1 MPPESPST
9 HSLVTA
15 ILPRQNADRVICE
28 VLAAGAPNAMSAAAR
43 GTLMHERWYQSLLPA
58 ISPEQEVVQFL
69 VPDVDVDRLME
80 HIVVVGNLRMSGAG
94 AIFAVP
100 CRDLACSGDFP
111 LWTPGSYRFESV
123 AFDIRFKT
131 DLVAVLH
138 VTDRGAAAPVARAA
152 LRAGAPGAT
161 ITFVR
166 GYGLRDRLGLLRIT
180 KSHEKEL
187 IVAVVDRY
195 DLDAVF
201 DAMAQAGHVDQPG
214 RGLIF
219 QVPISRGLTNLA
231 SVFQPWKHSATVQ
244 QMVRAIDQLQ
254 GSSDW
259 RANPL
264 HVHDPR
270 NNDFATTPPGT
281 RRGLKLL
288 GVIAQRKDADHL
300 LQSLL
305 ELGASGASVSNLR
318 LTEAD
323 CRQTRGGLRMHREFA
338 RIDVVL
344 NPAAL
349 PALRSGLDAVLSDPG
364 LGETCLFTHDIP
376 SARTFSPI
384 G

>member
-1 MPPESPST
+1 MRPDPATTYSQ
-9 HSLVTA
+9 VTA
-15 ILPRQNADRVICE
+15 ILPRPSADRVIRE
-28 VLAAGAPNAMSAAAR
+28 VLAAGAPNALSTGAR
-43 GTLMHERWYQSLLPA
+43 GTLMHERWYQALLPA

-69 VPDVDVDRLME
+69 VPAVDVDRLME
-80 HIVVVGNLRMSGAG
+80 HIVVVGNLRLSGAG

-100 CRDLACSGDFP
+100 CGDLECSGDFP
-111 LWTPGSYRFESV
+111 LWKPGSYRFESV

-131 DLVAVLH
+131 DLVAVVH
-138 VTDRGAAAPVARAA
+138 VTDRGSAAPVARAA

-161 ITFVR
+161 ITYVR

-187 IVAVVDRY
+187 ILAVVERY

-201 DAMAQAGHVDQPG
+201 DAMAQGGRVDQPG

-219 QVPISRGLTNLA
+219 QMPISRGLSNLA

-254 GSSDW
+254 GGTDW

-264 HVHDPR
+264 QVHDPR
-270 NNDFATTPPGT
+270 ANEFATSPPGT
-281 RRGLKLL
+281 RRGLRILC
-288 GVIAQRKDADHL
+288 VISQRKDADLL
-300 LQSLL
+300 LQTLL
-305 ELGASGASVSNLR
+305 ELGVSGASVSNLR

-323 CRQTRGGLRMHREFA
+323 CEQTRGGLRMHREFA

-344 NPAAL
+344 DP
-349 PALRSGLDAVLSDPG
+349 AVLPG
-364 LGETCLFTHDIP
+364 VRTALSSVLAAQDLHETCLFTHDVP
-376 SARTFSPI
+376 VARTFSRI